1 MEILFDRVVEAGRQI
16 AGSWLESADAA
27 DAAHQARVAFMA
39 SCLSGAIL
47 APLILLPA
55 LAASFEWSH
64 ALAIAFC
71 VAALP
76 VAVASILAAT
86 GSLRLS
92 GILALGG
99 ASATLFALPTL
110 SGGLASPLLPLV
122 ALLPLESAALSRSR
136 AGLAAGLACALGVV
150 FAIAALDGFAS
161 GPALTGSGGLAAVA
175 SLLLY
180 GLARGGFQAF
190 AVGSNS
196 DSANSEAIHRD
207 ATAVT
212 PAGPAASA
220 RLEPAETDSAA
231 ILNRMPGLI
240 TRHNAQGDVVGIW
253 GDESASILSRIG
265 EVERKGFVNRIH
277 VADRISFL
285 DAFDALRR
293 GETRRRDVEIR
304 FERSDVAGV
313 FVHAAVSLSAER
325 GADGTFAGAL
335 VQSRDISDR
344 VADQLQATAD
354 AEEAETANAAKTRFL
369 AAVSHELRTPLNAI
383 IGFSDILAR
392 EYFGAFSND
401 RQREYVEL
409 IHQSGEHLLAVVNTM
424 LDMSK
429 IESGRYEVFV
439 ESFALGEVVDGC
451 DAMLKLQASKRGV
464 ALTRRLAPGVG
475 EVVADRRAI
484 QQILINLVGNAIK
497 FTEEGGVINVDAE
510 IRDGDLVLSV
520 SDTGVGIPAEK
531 LAHIGQPF
539 VQAQSGLSRTYEGTG
554 LGLSLVKGLV
564 DLHGGVFAIESK
576 EGDGTVVTI
585 TIPAD
590 GSRANSH
597 VSAADADAGA
607 PVAFPPVLP
616 RADRSQ
622 DPSRKETHA
631 KTALSA

>member
-1 MEILFDRVVEAGRQI
+1 MEIHFDRVVEAGRQI
-16 AGSWLESADAA
+16 AGSWLESTDAA
-27 DAAHQARVAFMA
+27 GAAHQRRVAFMA

-47 APLILLPA
+47 APMILFPA

-86 GSLRLS
+86 GSLRLAA
-92 GILALGG
+92 GLALGG
-99 ASATLFALPTL
+99 ASVTLLALPAL
-110 SGGLASPLLPLV
+110 SGGFSSPLLPLI
-122 ALLPLESAALSRSR
+122 ALLPLEAAALSRSR
-136 AGLAAGLACALGVV
+136 AGLAAGLVSALAVLL
-150 FAIAALDGFAS
+150 AIAAIDGFSS
-161 GPALTGSGGLAAVA
+161 GPALSGSGGLAAVA
-175 SLLLY
+175 SLMLY
-180 GLARGGFQAF
+180 GLLRGGFHAF
-190 AVGSNS
+190 GAGSTGVSGNTEAAVRDMPG
-196 DSANSEAIHRD
+196 ANPTHH
-207 ATAVT
+207 
-212 PAGPAASA
+212 ASA
-220 RLEPAETDSAA
+220 LQPKPADMDSAA

-253 GDESASILSRIG
+253 GEDSADILSRIG
-265 EVERKGFVNRIH
+265 EIERRGFVNRIH
-277 VADRISFL
+277 VADRIAFL

-293 GETRRRDVEIR
+293 GETRRREVEIR

-325 GADGTFAGAL
+325 APDGTFAGAL
-335 VQSRDISDR
+335 VQSRDISNR
-344 VADQLQATAD
+344 VAGQLKAAAD

-439 ESFALGEVVDGC
+439 ESFPLCEVVDGC

-475 EVVADRRAI
+475 DVVADRRAI

-510 IRDGDLVLSV
+510 IRGGDLVLSV
-520 SDTGVGIPAEK
+520 SDTGVGIPAGK

-564 DLHGGVFAIESK
+564 DLHGGDFAIESR
-576 EGDGTVVTI
+576 EGHGTVVTI
-585 TIPAD
+585 TIPVD

-597 VSAADADAGA
+597 VSADEADAGA

-622 DPSRKETHA
+622 DQSRKETHA

>member
-1 MEILFDRVVEAGRQI
+1 MENLFDRVVEAGRQI
-16 AGSWLESADAA
+16 AGSWLDSSDTVDAGR
-27 DAAHQARVAFMA
+27 QRRVAFMA

-55 LAASFEWSH
+55 LVASFEWSL

-71 VAALP
+71 IAALP
-76 VAVASILAAT
+76 VAVASSLAGA

-92 GILALGG
+92 GALALGG
-99 ASATLFALPTL
+99 ASVALFALPAM
-110 SGGLASPLLPLV
+110 SGGLSSPLLPLI
-122 ALLPLESAALSRSR
+122 ALIPLEAAALSRSR
-136 AGLAAGLACALGVV
+136 AGFAAGLACALGVLV
-150 FAIAALDGFAS
+150 AVAATGGLTA
-161 GPALTGSGGLAAVA
+161 GPVLSGSGGLAALA
-175 SLLLY
+175 SLMLY
-180 GLARGGFQAF
+180 GLVRGSFQAF
-190 AVGSNS
+190 G
-196 DSANSEAIHRD
+196 
-207 ATAVT
+207 TAS
-212 PAGPAASA
+212 PGPAAGSEASGTDAPDAAWPGETNQTRAVTAASDSSA
-220 RLEPAETDSAA
+220 VLS
-231 ILNRMPGLI
+231 RMPGLI
-240 TRHNAQGDVVGIW
+240 TRHNAQGDVVNIW
-253 GDESASILSRIG
+253 GSESADMVSRIG
-265 EVERKGFVNRIH
+265 EIEGKGFVSRIH
-277 VADRISFL
+277 VADRIAFL

-293 GETRRRDVEIR
+293 GETSRREVEIR
-304 FERSDVAGV
+304 FECSDVAGV
-313 FVHAAVSLSAER
+313 FVHAAVSLSVER
-325 GADGTFAGAL
+325 GPDGTFAGAL
-335 VQSRDISDR
+335 VQSRDISDL
-344 VADQLQATAD
+344 VARRMQAAAV
-354 AEEAETANAAKTRFL
+354 AEEAETANAAKNRFL

-401 RQREYVEL
+401 RQREYVDL
-409 IHQSGEHLLAVVNTM
+409 IHQSGEHLLAVVNAM

-439 ESFALGEVVDGC
+439 EPFALDEVVDGC

-497 FTEEGGVINVDAE
+497 FTDAGGVINVDAE
-510 IRDGDLVLSV
+510 IRQGDLVLSV

-531 LAHIGQPF
+531 LADIGQPF
-539 VQAQSGLSRTYEGTG
+539 VQAQSGLSRHYEGTG

-564 DLHGGVFAIESK
+564 DLHGGVFSIESN

-585 TIPAD
+585 TIPVD

-597 VSAADADAGA
+597 VSANDADTGA

-622 DPSRKETHA
+622 DQSRKETHA